1 MNEICSSLL
10 YISYWGRHIGTWT
23 ILIQSGNCF
32 NISSYKDS
40 RSNGLCWHWWLRD
53 FRVEAPFVLSL
64 KEWGNFHHSAVL
76 GGEGKA
82 IPSSGRKYLVL
93 VGYVEKAVNSLLLT
107 VLNDANVERWANIR
121 DQNEKV
127 KASGEQGTLEES
139 LLRK

>member
-1 MNEICSSLL
+1 MNEICLSLL
-10 YISYWGRHIGTWT
+10 YIVYLGRQIGTWT

-32 NISSYKDS
+32 NISPCKDS
-40 RSNGLCWHWWLRD
+40 RSNGLCWHLWLRD

-64 KEWGNFHHSAVL
+64 KEWGHFHHSAAL

-82 IPSSGRKYLVL
+82 IPSNGRKYLVL
-93 VGYVEKAVNSLLLT
+93 VYVEKAVNSLLLT
-107 VLNDANVERWANIR
+107 VLNDANVERWANTR

-127 KASGEQGTLEES
+127 KVSGEQGTLEES